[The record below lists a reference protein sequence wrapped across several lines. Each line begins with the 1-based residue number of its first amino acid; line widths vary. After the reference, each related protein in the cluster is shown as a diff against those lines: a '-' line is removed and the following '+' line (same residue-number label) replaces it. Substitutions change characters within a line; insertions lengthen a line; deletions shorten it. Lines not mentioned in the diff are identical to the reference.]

1 MTETTNRSLLMP
13 TPKTHATHASL
24 EPNLHLVFAVSLPRT
39 SAPACS
45 LYGQASRG
53 TMNTSSTLLGLRTG
67 TSTSTGS
74 SPSTCTG
81 TSTRVRWWLGSGCCT
96 DQALGQ
102 DLMRLIEHATGAGGL
117 GIHPKPQLLGVEV
130 DGGRVQLQDL
140 RGGWRVQQR
149 IRYNK
154 VHTVLSTAGKCA
166 THAKVAGDCALPCD
180 RTVSMMHLMPHLNPI
195 SSATCHAVKHT
206 H

>member
-140 RGGWRVQQR
+140 RGGWRVQ
-149 IRYNK
+149 RYNSA
-154 VHTVLSTAGKCA
+154 HTVLFTAGKCA
-166 THAKVAGDCALPCD
+166 THTHLIERDNAGLHEK